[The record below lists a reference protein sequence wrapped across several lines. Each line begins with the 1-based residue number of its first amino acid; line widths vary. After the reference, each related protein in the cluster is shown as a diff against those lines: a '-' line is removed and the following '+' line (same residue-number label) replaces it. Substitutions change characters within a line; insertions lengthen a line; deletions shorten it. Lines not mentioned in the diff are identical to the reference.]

1 MTDIELEW
9 FNAREL
15 AQIAKERGVSSFPQ
29 SERGV
34 QILAE
39 RNGWNA
45 LESLCQRR
53 GGRGGGLKYHR
64 TILPEFMQN
73 VILARAHKHYQLKAQ
88 EARRQVERKKVELLP
103 LTSLRFRQRNAMEA
117 RGEILVAIDRYAT
130 LRGLTA
136 RRKAIL
142 DFVRAQ
148 DEQAER
154 NAAKD
159 KAEAGEPLSSR
170 ERMLLERPSLLCHA
184 EGFGLLEDTLQ
195 LANDRS
201 GGGFMVS
208 SRTVQRWFA
217 ARDALGIT
225 ALAPALT
232 KEDEPVSD
240 EFKAFLPF
248 YAKGSKL
255 AATEALKD
263 YKKENPASTLTIEQ
277 VHYTLRR
284 KLNGIERHVGREG
297 LLTLR
302 SRMAYISR
310 STENLFPTT
319 IYTADG
325 KTFDAEVEH
334 PYTKKP
340 FKPEITSILDVATR
354 RCVGFAIAF
363 KENVMA
369 VTEALRNSC
378 VASGIPAIFYT
389 DRGPGYKNQTFDAD
403 VNGLMGRLSITKMHA
418 LPYNSQAKGI
428 VERFNGSVW
437 NPLAQRLPT
446 YLGKPMDKEAAKAA
460 HKITRREIAEI
471 GTSRLLPTWDDFR
484 AMCEAAIAEYNA
496 KPHEGLPRYRD
507 ASGKYR
513 HYSPDEFWAL
523 HVADGFEAVPVA
535 AEEVDDLFR
544 PYEIRTTRRALVEWN
559 TNEYFHLDLEAY
571 HGEKVMVGYD
581 FADASKV
588 WVREIDRDEGQPG
601 KLICVAIC
609 SGNKHDY
616 VPKTYQQAAEDRR
629 RAGREKRVLDKLRD
643 IQNEFVAP
651 LIADHSAFE
660 PMPFIELYPEPLP
673 VTSPS
678 GPVLVVNN
686 SDQETAAGAV
696 EPPRR
701 RTFASDEELAAWAL
715 ENPEKLTSNQVRVL
729 RDCLNRQS
737 SAELFRMSGI
747 DLEAL
752 RNVLRN
758 VA

>member
-1 MTDIELEW
+1 MIELEW

-15 AQIAKERGVSSFPQ
+15 AKIACDRGLKSFPWSERSVQRRAKE
-29 SERGV
+29 E
-34 QILAE
+34 
-39 RNGWNA
+39 GWNA
-45 LESLCQRR
+45 LPENLCRIR
-53 GGRGGGLKYHR
+53 SGTEGGGGREYHR
-64 TILPEFMQN
+64 SILPEFLQN
-73 VILARAHKHYQLKAQ
+73 VILARGEKQYQLQAQ
-88 EARRQVERKKVELLP
+88 DARRHEERKKVQLLP
-103 LTSLRFRQRNAMEA
+103 VTSLRFRQRNAMEA
-117 RGEILVAIDRYAT
+117 RGEILVSIDRYAT
-130 LRGLTA
+130 LRGMTA

-154 NAAKD
+154 NAALA
-159 KAEAGEPLSSR
+159 KAEAGQPLSGR

-184 EGFGLLEDTLQ
+184 DGFGLLEDTLR

-201 GGGFMVS
+201 GGSFMVS
-208 SRTVQRWFA
+208 ARTVQRWFS
-217 ARDALGIT
+217 ARDKAGIT

-232 KEDEPVSD
+232 KEEEPVSE
-240 EFKAFLPF
+240 EFKAFLTF
-248 YAKGSKL
+248 YAKPGKL
-255 AATEALKD
+255 AASEALKD
-263 YKKENPASTLTIEQ
+263 YKKENPDSTLTVEQ
-277 VHYTLRR
+277 VRYTLKH
-284 KLNGIERHVGREG
+284 KLNDIERNVGREG

-334 PYTKKP
+334 PYTKKA

-378 VASGIPAIFYT
+378 CYAGIPAIFYT

-428 VERFNGSVW
+428 IERFNGTVW

-460 HKITRREIAEI
+460 HKTTRREIAEI
-471 GTSRLLPTWDDFR
+471 GTSRLLPTWDEFR
-484 AMCEAAIAEYNA
+484 AMCVEAIADYNA

-507 ASGKYR
+507 AAGKYR

-535 AEEVDDLFR
+535 AEEIDDLFR
-544 PYEIRTTRRALVEWN
+544 PYEIRKAHRAIVEWN

-571 HGEKVMVGYD
+571 HGQEVMVGYD

-588 WVREIDRDEGQPG
+588 WVREIDREGGQPG
-601 KLICVAIC
+601 KLICVAIF
-609 SGNKHDY
+609 SGNKRDY
-616 VPKTYQQAAEDRR
+616 VPKTYQQAAEERR
-629 RAGREKRVLDKLRD
+629 RAGREKRAMDKLRD
-643 IQNEFVAP
+643 IQSEFVAP
-651 LIADHSAFE
+651 VIADHSAIE
-660 PMPFIELYPEPLP
+660 PMTMPIIDLRAEP
-673 VTSPS
+673 VPS

-686 SDQETAAGAV
+686 SSQETAAGAV
-696 EPPRR
+696 ESPRR

-715 ENPEKLTSNQVRVL
+715 ENPDSLTSNQVRVL

>member
-1 MTDIELEW
+1 MIELDW
-9 FNAREL
+9 FTAREL
-15 AQIAKERGVSSFPQ
+15 AEIAKERGVTSFPQ

-39 RNGWNA
+39 RSGWNA
-45 LESLCQRR
+45 LDQFCQRR
-53 GGRGGGLKYHR
+53 SGRGGGLKYHR
-64 TILPEFMQN
+64 TILPEFMQT
-73 VILARAHKHYQLKAQ
+73 VILARAHKLYQLQAQ
-88 EARRQVERKKVELLP
+88 DIRRLDERKKVDLLP
-103 LTSLRFRQRNAMEA
+103 VTSLRFRQRNAMEA

-130 LRGLTA
+130 LRGMTA

-154 NAAKD
+154 TAAKE

-170 ERMLLERPSLLCHA
+170 ERMLLERPSLLCGGD
-184 EGFGLLEDTLQ
+184 GFGLLEETLR

-201 GGGFMVS
+201 GGSFKVS
-208 SRTVQRWFA
+208 ARTVQRWFA
-217 ARDALGIT
+217 ARDTAGIT

-232 KEDEPVSD
+232 KEDEPVSE
-240 EFKAFLPF
+240 EFKAFLTF
-248 YAKGSKL
+248 YAKPGKP
-255 AATEALKD
+255 AATEALAD
-263 YKKENPASTLTIEQ
+263 YKEKNPATTLTIEQ
-277 VHYTLRR
+277 VRYTLKH
-284 KLNGIERHVGREG
+284 KLNDIERNVGREG

-334 PYTKKP
+334 PYTKKA

-354 RCVGFAIAF
+354 KCVGFAIAF

-369 VTEALRNSC
+369 VTEGLRIAC
-378 VASGIPAIFYT
+378 VEEGVCAIFYV

-428 VERFNGSVW
+428 IERFNRTVW
-437 NPLAQRLPT
+437 NPLAQKLPT
-446 YLGKPMDKEAAKAA
+446 YLGKPMDKEAAKAV
-460 HKITRREIAEI
+460 HKATRREIAET
-471 GTSRLLPTWDDFR
+471 GTSRLLPTWDDFH
-484 AMCEAAIAEYNA
+484 AMCKDAIAKYNDR
-496 KPHEGLPRYRD
+496 PHDGLPRYRD
-507 ASGKYR
+507 EVTGTYR
-513 HYSPDEFWAL
+513 HYSPNEFWAL
-523 HVADGFEAVPVA
+523 HVADGFEPVSVS
-535 AEEVDDLFR
+535 AEEADDLFR

-571 HGEKVMVGYD
+571 HGEKVVVGYD
-581 FADASKV
+581 FADASRV

-601 KLICVAIC
+601 KLICVALF
-609 SGNKHDY
+609 SGNKRDY
-616 VPKTYQQAAEDRR
+616 VPKTYQQAAEERR
-629 RAGREKRVLDKLRD
+629 RAGREKRAMDKLRD

-651 LIADHSAFE
+651 LIADHSAIE
-660 PMPFIELYPEPLP
+660 PMPMVIDLRPEPVP
-673 VTSPS
+673 A

-696 EPPRR
+696 EQPRR

-715 ENPEKLTSNQVRVL
+715 ENPDKLTSNQVRVL